1 MENLLGSIEKCYRCN
16 DIVYYI
22 TGWRKVLMIMIGAP
36 GNEGVSDF
44 VSNERGQIN
53 KTNLQSYFEIELQYV
68 LMQAQY
74 MCPIKYSTCSVT
86 TWCKNLN
93 HNAIMKKGSEND
105 KALVEASKT
114 RYCADV

>member
-44 VSNERGQIN
+44 VSNERG
-53 KTNLQSYFEIELQYV
+53 
-68 LMQAQY
+68 
-74 MCPIKYSTCSVT
+74 
-86 TWCKNLN
+86 
-93 HNAIMKKGSEND
+93 
-105 KALVEASKT
+105 
-114 RYCADV
+114 